1 LSVARI
7 AIFGGAFDPP
17 HLAHLFTVTWLLGLP
32 EVDAVWVLPTADH
45 VFGKKMTPFE
55 QRVAWLNSALK
66 PFDSARVA
74 VCTLEAE
81 RSGPSRTFDTLEA
94 LVAAHPEHHFSLVMG
109 ADNLAERDRW
119 HRFDELVQR
128 WPILAVGRSG
138 SEGALEASVSA
149 GWCTAGPTMPDV
161 SSTAVRSAARLGD
174 EPGLRWVPGSLRASV
189 QRQFAEAGVAE
200 GLPRVL
206 VLGHGQAGAA
216 LGAALRAAGVV
227 VTTWDRRDDRG
238 ADASGS
244 PAELLAS
251 HGAWI
256 LAVGDPALPEVAES
270 LSKQWLAAAT
280 GPGAARPVALHLAG
294 RLGAEVLAP
303 LALVGVH
310 TGSLHPLQSLRGAE
324 SAGALRGCYC
334 AVEGDA
340 EATVVATSLVRA
352 FGGRPVQV
360 PEGGKAIWHAS
371 AVLAGNFATVLGAGG
386 VDLLGTLGIAEPEA
400 RALLTPLLRGT
411 VEQFGRVPAAES
423 LTGPLARGDLDAV
436 AAHIKAIAAVAPEWQ
451 AVYAAMARAAAR
463 MRGWSAE
470 QQDRLAGILGG

>member
-1 LSVARI
+1 MARV

-32 EVDAVWVLPTADH
+32 EVDQVWVLPTADH
-45 VFGKKMTPFE
+45 VFGKKMTPFA
-55 QRVAWLNSALK
+55 QRVAWLQEALL
-66 PFDSARVA
+66 PFDAARVS

-81 RSGPSRTFDTLEA
+81 LPGPSRTFDTLEA
-94 LVAAHPEHHFSLVMG
+94 LEAAHLEHRFSLVLG

-138 SEGALEASVSA
+138 AEGALEASVAA
-149 GWCTAGPTMPDV
+149 GWCTAGPTLPDV

-174 EPGLRWVPGSLRASV
+174 EPGLRWVPGALRASV
-189 QRQFAEAGVAE
+189 RAQFSQSVPAE
-200 GLPRVL
+200 GQPRVL

-216 LGAALRAAGVV
+216 LGAALRAAGLA
-227 VTTWDRRDDRG
+227 VTTWDRRHDRG

-244 PAELLAS
+244 AEPLLAT
-251 HGAWI
+251 HGAWV
-256 LAVGDPALPEVAES
+256 LAVDDAALPEVAAS
-270 LSKQWLAAAT
+270 LAAQWTALHPAALL
-280 GPGAARPVALHLAG
+280 GGALPVALHLAG

-303 LALVGVH
+303 LAAAGVH

-340 EATVVATSLVRA
+340 EAVRVATGLVRA
-352 FGGRPVQV
+352 FGGRPVAV
-360 PEGGKAIWHAS
+360 PEGGKATWHAA

-386 VDLLGTLGIAEPEA
+386 VELLQTLGVAEAEA

-411 VEQFGRVPAAES
+411 VEHFGRTPAAEA
-423 LTGPLARGDLDAV
+423 LTGPLARGDVGAV
-436 AAHIKAIAAVAPEWQ
+436 AAHIEALTRQAPQWRP
-451 AVYAAMARAAAR
+451 VYAALARAAAR
-463 MRGWSAE
+463 LRGWTPE
-470 QQDRLAGILGG
+470 QHAALEAALDG